1 MNSLETLCI
10 PEEIKNKE
18 LAGKLVVVIDVLRAS
33 STIVTALA
41 NGCNGFIPIFSP
53 KQAKE
58 EAQQFE
64 KERVL
69 LGGEREGVKIEG
81 FDLGNSPRE
90 YKREVVKDKT
100 VIFSTTN
107 GVKTLEMVKDA
118 RRIIIGS
125 FLNLQAVCNY
135 CTNYQGDILIICAGK
150 EGQFSLEDTACAGM
164 LIDSLKNAFSGT
176 YQESD
181 ANLTAQLLYEKF
193 GNNILEILRK
203 SQHGQY
209 LESIGLGKD
218 LKFCSQLDFFHIVP
232 IFRDGII
239 SIKKCLIKKGKISYE
254 KEINDDSRTYTR

>member
-1 MNSLETLCI
+1 MNNLDTLLI
-10 PEEIKNKE
+10 PEEIKNTE

-41 NGCNGFIPIFSP
+41 NGCRGFIPILSP
-53 KQAKE
+53 EQAKE

-64 KERVL
+64 KESVL
-69 LGGEREGVKIEG
+69 LGGEREGKKIEG
-81 FDLGNSPRE
+81 FNLGNSPRE
-90 YKREVVKDKT
+90 YKGEVVKDKT
-100 VIFSTTN
+100 IIFSTTN
-107 GVKTLEMVKDA
+107 GVKILEMVKNA
-118 RRIIIGS
+118 HRIIIGS
-125 FLNLQAVCNY
+125 FLNLHAVCNY

-150 EGQFSLEDTACAGM
+150 EGKYSLEDAACAGG
-164 LIDSLKNAFSGT
+164 IINSLRDVFPGG
-176 YQESD
+176 YQEVD
-181 ANLTAQLLYEKF
+181 ANLTAQLLYENF

-239 SIKKCLIKKGKISYE
+239 SIKKA
-254 KEINDDSRTYTR
+254 

>member
-1 MNSLETLCI
+1 MNHLDTLFI
-10 PEEIKNKE
+10 PEEIRDKE

-41 NGCNGFIPIFSP
+41 NGCNGFIPILSP
-53 KQAKE
+53 EQAKE
-58 EAQQFE
+58 EAQQIK

-69 LGGEREGVKIEG
+69 LGGEREGKKIEA

-118 RRIIIGS
+118 HRIIIGS
-125 FLNLQAVCNY
+125 FLNLHAVCNY
-135 CTNYQGDILIICAGK
+135 CINYQGDILVICAGK
-150 EGQFSLEDTACAGM
+150 EGKYSLEDTACAGM
-164 LIDSLKNAFSGT
+164 LINFLKNALSDT
-176 YQESD
+176 YLESD
-181 ANLTAQLLYEKF
+181 TNLTAQLLYEKF

-209 LESIGLGKD
+209 LESIGLGED
-218 LKFCSQLDFFHIVP
+218 SKFCSQLDFFNIVP

-239 SIKKCLIKKGKISYE
+239 SI
-254 KEINDDSRTYTR
+254 